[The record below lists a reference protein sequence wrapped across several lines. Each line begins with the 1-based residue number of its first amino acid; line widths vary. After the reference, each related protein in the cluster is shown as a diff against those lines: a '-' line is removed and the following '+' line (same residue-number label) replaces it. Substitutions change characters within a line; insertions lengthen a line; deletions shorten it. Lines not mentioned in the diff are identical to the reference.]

1 MDFLLWVRGPG
12 FDLALSIFIIGVIL
26 RLMEIF
32 SLGRKKDLAAPRKQ
46 RNGSGL
52 RTVFSR
58 SLNVDA
64 LNRRTIVT
72 IVGGY
77 IFHIGLFIAILLFV
91 PHIQLI
97 ESVIGFGWPGLSSSV
112 VDFVAAI
119 TIITLLIVLADRIY
133 NPVKRQLTTIGDY
146 WGWLLTFLPMLTG
159 YMAFHHIL
167 LPYEQMLA
175 LHILS
180 AELLLIFL
188 PFTKLSHAFTLFIAR
203 WYNGDISAKRGIA
216 S

>member
-12 FDLALSIFIIGVIL
+12 FDLALTLFIIGVIL
-26 RLMEIF
+26 RLVEIF
-32 SLGRKKDLAAPRKQ
+32 SLGRKTDLATPRKHSP
-46 RNGSGL
+46 GSGM

-58 SLNVDA
+58 SLTTDA
-64 LNRRTIVT
+64 LNRKTIIT

-77 IFHIGLFIAILLFV
+77 IFHIGLFVSILLFI
-91 PHIQLI
+91 PHIELI
-97 ESVIGFGWPGLSSSV
+97 AAVIGFGWPGLSSSV
-112 VDFVAAI
+112 VDFVAAV
-119 TIITLLIVLADRIY
+119 TIITLLIVLFDRIY

-146 WGWLLTFLPMLTG
+146 WGWALTFLPMLTG

-175 LHILS
+175 IHIFT
-180 AELLLIFL
+180 AELLLVFL

-203 WYNGDISAKRGIA
+203 WYNGEIAGKRGVA